1 MRGRLS
7 KRLEAASSQLKEV
20 SFLHKVIGKCGN
32 SIYCQNYNKFFCMK
46 ISTSKEKQKLE
57 KAIMQL
63 LQDYRMVD
71 AGKHPKVH

>member
-1 MRGRLS
+1 
-7 KRLEAASSQLKEV
+7 
-20 SFLHKVIGKCGN
+20 
-32 SIYCQNYNKFFCMK
+32 MK